1 MKNKIQKNGPLRSG
15 NGFSRAQAAARW
27 KELDRTVDS
36 IEKAYLASPHF
47 SINQLSEKVLRA
59 AKAFTGSPHGF
70 AAYID
75 PATGW
80 LTAPTMTREVW
91 KGHPAAGKPLIFKK
105 LSGLWGWALKN
116 KKTILT
122 NAAATDPRSGK
133 IPRGH
138 VKINKFL
145 AAPAIF
151 NRRLAGIITLANP
164 ARDYGPLDLA
174 ALKRLA
180 RVYAIIIQRKLA
192 EDRLKESEEKYRRL
206 AENLGKEYFFY
217 QHDTKG
223 VLTFVSPTI
232 TEMLGYP
239 RQQFLTRYSKHLTKN
254 PANKEAIK
262 RTELNIRGVQ
272 QPLYEVEVYHKDGS
286 TRWLE
291 VTGTPLRDP
300 AGKVTGVEGLAHDIT
315 GHKQL
320 EQGMRES
327 RALIAAVV
335 ENVPLM
341 IFLKEAKHLRFAIF
355 NRAGEELLGYDRK
368 DLLGKND
375 LDLFPP
381 EQAAF
386 FIAKD
391 REALK
396 AETGVLDIP
405 EEPIMTAKKGQRLL
419 HTRKVC
425 IRGADG
431 TTKYLLGISEDIT
444 ERRHTEKLLIESE
457 ETLRKIF
464 DTAKDA
470 IFIKDLNGVYVKANK
485 YCAGLFGLT
494 PEQIEG
500 KSDFDLMPRE
510 LARQLYD
517 SDRALLKTGG
527 SVTADNDISTVSGGV
542 RVFNSVKTALYDA
555 DGRVTGLLGVSRDM
569 TELKKLQTQLIE
581 IKAMEAAGR
590 ITRPAAHDFNNILS
604 AINGYATLIIE
615 NLKAGNPVKSEMEQI
630 LNAVKRATAIT
641 NRLQT
646 YGSETGKPKE

>member
-1 MKNKIQKNGPLRSG
+1 MKNKIQKNGPRRSG
-15 NGFSRAQAAARW
+15 NGFSRAQADPRW
-27 KELDRTVDS
+27 KELDSAVDS
-36 IEKAYLASPHF
+36 IERAYLASPHF
-47 SINQLSEKVLRA
+47 SIDQLSEKVLKA
-59 AKAFTGSPHGF
+59 AKIFTGSPYGF

-80 LTAPTMTREVW
+80 LTAPTMTREFW

-105 LSGLWGWALKN
+105 PSGLWGWVLKN
-116 KKTILT
+116 KKPILT
-122 NAAATDPRSGK
+122 NSACLDPRIGK
-133 IPRGH
+133 LPRGH
-138 VKINKFL
+138 IKINKFL

-151 NRRLAGIITLANP
+151 NGKLAGIITLANP
-164 ARDYGPLDLA
+164 ARDYAPPDLS

-223 VLTFVSPTI
+223 VLTFVSQTI
-232 TEMLGYP
+232 TEMLGYNQ
-239 RQQFLTRYSKHLTKN
+239 QQFLTRYSKHLTKN

-262 RTELNIRGVQ
+262 RTELNIRGIQ
-272 QPLYEVEVYHKDGS
+272 QPLYEVEVHHKDGS

-341 IFLKEAKHLRFAIF
+341 IFLKEAKHLRFVIF

-444 ERRHTEKLLIESE
+444 ERRRMEKLLTESE

-485 YCAGLFGLT
+485 YCAGVFGLT

-510 LARQLYD
+510 FAQKLRDNDQ
-517 SDRALLKTGG
+517 ALLKTGG
-527 SVTADNDISTVSGGV
+527 SVTADNDIPTANGGV
-542 RVFNSVKTALYDA
+542 RTFNSVKTPLYDP
-555 DGRVTGLLGVSRDM
+555 GGHVTGLIGVSRDM
-569 TELKKLQTQLIE
+569 TEFKKLQNQLIE
-581 IKAMEAAGR
+581 VKAMEAAGR
-590 ITRPAAHDFNNILS
+590 ITRPAAHDFNNILG
-604 AINGYATLIIE
+604 AINGYATIIME
-615 NLKAGNPVKSEMEQI
+615 TLKVGNPVKPEIEQI

-641 NRLQT
+641 DRLQT
-646 YGSETGKPKE
+646 YGSGTGKPKE